1 MSAKRTCMVFLYF
14 VLTLPASAQEWRY
27 NLNGVGGPVFPLSN
41 ASNFVNTSYNLV
53 GGGGLNLRPH
63 LKMVGEFMFAGL
75 PVKQSIIDELGVS
88 NVKGRLYAGT
98 GNLMAGTSIGRGKTI
113 YAIGG
118 GGWYRRT
125 LEAKQKVL
133 QEGTVCVPGWIW
145 WAVECVNGIFPTT
158 ETIASRTSSAPGI
171 NVGGG
176 ITFRVGESST
186 NIYVE
191 VRYHCAFTKDVDTT
205 VLPLTFGVRW

>member
-1 MSAKRTCMVFLYF
+1 MVFLYF
-14 VLTLPASAQEWRY
+14 VLTLTASAQERRY
-27 NLNGVGGPVFPLSN
+27 NFNGGAGPVFPLSD

-53 GGGGLNLRPH
+53 GGGGLNLSTH
-63 LKMVGEFMFAGL
+63 FKFVGEFMFAGL
-75 PVKQSIIDELGVS
+75 PVKQSIIDELGVT
-88 NVKGRLYAGT
+88 NVKGRLYTLT
-98 GNLMAGTSIGRGKTI
+98 GNLMAGTSIGGSKTI

-133 QEGTVCVPGWIW
+133 QEGTKCEPSWIW
-145 WAVECVNGIFPTT
+145 WAVECVDGIFPTT
-158 ETIASRTSSAPGI
+158 VTIASRTSSAPGF

-176 ITFRVGESST
+176 IAFRVKQSSA
-186 NIYVE
+186 NIYAE
-191 VRYHCAFTKDVDTT
+191 VRYHRAFTKDVDTT

>member
-1 MSAKRTCMVFLYF
+1 MVFLYF
-14 VLTLPASAQEWRY
+14 VLILPASAQERRY
-27 NLNGVGGPVFPLSN
+27 NFNGGAGPAFPLSD

-53 GGGGLNLRPH
+53 GGGGINLSTH
-63 LKMVGEFMFAGL
+63 FKFVGEFMFAGL

-88 NVKGRLYAGT
+88 NVKGRLYTLT
-98 GNLMAGTSIGRGKTI
+98 GNLMAGTSIGGSKTI

-133 QEGTVCVPGWIW
+133 QEGTQCEPGWIW
-145 WAVECVNGIFPTT
+145 WAVECVDGIFPTT
-158 ETIASRTSSAPGI
+158 VTVASRTSSAPGF

-176 ITFRVGESST
+176 IAFRVGQSSANLYT
-186 NIYVE
+186 Q
-191 VRYHCAFTKDVDTT
+191 VRYHRAFTKDVDTT